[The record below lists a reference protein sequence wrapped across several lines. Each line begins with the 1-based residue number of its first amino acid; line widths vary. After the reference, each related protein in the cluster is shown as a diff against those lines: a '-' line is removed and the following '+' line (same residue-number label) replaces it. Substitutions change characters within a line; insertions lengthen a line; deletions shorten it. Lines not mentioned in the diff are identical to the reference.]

1 MEIML
6 KQAGGVKKGGLSHCS
21 SPLLEQAKQ
30 AKPDWEH
37 WPELRRPNSPA
48 AGDCLVTKNVAPS

>member
-37 WPELRRPNSPA
+37 WFSQ
-48 AGDCLVTKNVAPS
+48 